1 MAWIEMIDSD
11 RAEGEL
17 LAVYT
22 AMAERPIPAAYRP
35 PHGRAPGIVRAH
47 SLDPALM
54 KVAFTTSGTQHAPG
68 ALGWAE
74 RELVAAVASRT
85 AQCVY

>member
-1 MAWIEMIDSD
+1 MIDSD
-11 RAEGEL
+11 RAEGDL

-35 PHGRAPGIVRAH
+35 PHGRAPGIVRSH

-54 KVAFTTSGTQHAPG
+54 RFAFATTGSLHAPG

-74 RELVAAVASRT
+74 RELLAAVASRT
-85 AQCVY
+85 AQCLY

>member
-1 MAWIEMIDSD
+1 MIESD

-17 LAVYT
+17 LAAYT
-22 AMAERPIPAAYRP
+22 AMAARPIPDAYRA

-54 KVAFTTSGTQHAPG
+54 KVAFGTTGSLHAPG
-68 ALGWAE
+68 GLSWAE
-74 RELVAAVASRT
+74 RELIASVASRT
-85 AQCVY
+85 GQCFY